1 MVLSPR
7 KKAGRFPFQW
17 SRGLP
22 RQRDH
27 APSWETRLALCG
39 LPPSVPAL
47 DPESQSVVEHVTV
60 TVRRVTAENGLIGSS
75 LAAPHLGTASGHR
88 EVRVHPPLG
97 TAGQGLSCRRCGLP
111 RRPPGKR
118 VDLPGLGPSSLLTVA
133 SPLYTEDEFY
143 ALKFRARLF
152 LPPPKTRCLSPSP

>member
-1 MVLSPR
+1 MVLFPC
-7 KKAGRFPFQW
+7 KKAGQFPFQW

-47 DPESQSVVEHVTV
+47 DPESQSMAEHVTV

-75 LAAPHLGTASGHR
+75 LAAPHLGTAPGHR

-111 RRPPGKR
+111 WR
-118 VDLPGLGPSSLLTVA
+118 
-133 SPLYTEDEFY
+133 LYTEDEFY

-152 LPPPKTRCLSPSP
+152 LPPPKRGVSHHPPEVLKV